1 MENEFLKLWIFVCS
15 QAFPT
20 FSDKPIPVFSP
31 KNATLISYCW
41 LFFADPKQVN
51 LSISVG
57 LYKPMTT
64 LRYIV
69 DGGLS
74 NICCTSVPAFRRIRL
89 MTLEVT
95 DFVHSWHCQY
105 HYCHQ
110 YLHCCWWML
119 AIESHQSS
127 LRTRLFLIIVDC
139 VTWYP
144 RRTPWNYHVPNPYL
158 RTPEGIYIYIYIAS
172 ASSPWFPNHPV
183 PLMRWHAD
191 ACIVVH
197 VENFKCL
204 HAGTL
209 HWVLKPLKRRIF
221 KSRVY
226 EDLNSTSTGRFI
238 ENWALTLPAAFDC

>member
-1 MENEFLKLWIFVCS
+1 MENEFLKLWIFACS

-110 YLHCCWWML
+110 YLHCYWWML

-158 RTPEGIYIYIYIAS
+158 RTPEGIYIYS
-172 ASSPWFPNHPV
+172 LSFFSMFSKSS
-183 PLMRWHAD
+183 RTAD
-191 ACIVVH
+191 ALTRW
-197 VENFKCL
+197 CL
-204 HAGTL
+204 HCRARWELQMPPRRNFALGIEAAE
-209 HWVLKPLKRRIF
+209 KRDF
-221 KSRVY
+221 
-226 EDLNSTSTGRFI
+226 
-238 ENWALTLPAAFDC
+238 